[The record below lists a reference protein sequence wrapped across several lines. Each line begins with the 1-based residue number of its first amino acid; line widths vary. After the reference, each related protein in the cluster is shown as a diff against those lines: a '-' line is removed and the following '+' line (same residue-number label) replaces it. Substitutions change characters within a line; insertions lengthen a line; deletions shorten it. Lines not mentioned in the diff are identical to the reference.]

1 MVPTPPRNASC
12 HHTQGRLFNDDD
24 DDGDGDDGDDDDD
37 DDDVMVMV
45 MMITY
50 TCIAQSLHSIVA
62 CSVRSGEKK
71 KMWKKSSILF
81 VIKIFWL

>member
-1 MVPTPPRNASC
+1 MHHAITRKAASLMMMMVMVI
-12 HHTQGRLFNDDD
+12 
-24 DDGDGDDGDDDDD
+24 DGDGDGDGDGGD

-62 CSVRSGEKK
+62 CLVRSGEKKK
-71 KMWKKSSILF
+71 KMWKKSSIFL
-81 VIKIFWL
+81 